1 MFSSWTNLS
10 LFKNPFLVFRV
21 YKIMKSDSEK
31 DPATDPNALLAKLL
45 IGQVGFSF
53 SKLHSKSLV
62 LEISD
67 YCFLIF

>member
-1 MFSSWTNLS
+1 
-10 LFKNPFLVFRV
+10 
-21 YKIMKSDSEK
+21 MKRDSEK

-53 SKLHSKSLV
+53 SKLHSKPLV

-67 YCFLIF
+67 CCFLIFLTHFMELKKSEVAKAFRWIGNL